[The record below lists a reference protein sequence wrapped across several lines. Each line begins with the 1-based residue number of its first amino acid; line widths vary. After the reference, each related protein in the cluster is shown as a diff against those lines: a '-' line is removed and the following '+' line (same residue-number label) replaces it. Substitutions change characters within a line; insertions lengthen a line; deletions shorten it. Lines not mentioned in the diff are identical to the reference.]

1 MPWRGVSLP
10 KRGSPP
16 VKLCS
21 HDNYLISFDF
31 FVHSWAVFFNTPKNR
46 SRSLPFHQH
55 HCPSFLENLNT
66 VEDIVQIIHAERR
79 EPDTPRQTG
88 IQRILSETQTK
99 KSRKKKKRKKKEK
112 RSLNKKR
119 RKKEGK
125 KKKVSFVSSTMK
137 DAVA

>member
-31 FVHSWAVFFNTPKNR
+31 FVHSWAVFFNTPTNR

-55 HCPSFLENLNT
+55 HCPSFHENLNT

-99 KSRKKKKRKKKEK
+99 KVEKNNNKFKQKKKE
-112 RSLNKKR
+112 
-119 RKKEGK
+119 
-125 KKKVSFVSSTMK
+125 KKKVSFVSSTME

>member
-21 HDNYLISFDF
+21 HDNYLISFYF
-31 FVHSWAVFFNTPKNR
+31 FVHSWAVFFNTPTNR

-55 HCPSFLENLNT
+55 HCPSFHENLNT

-99 KSRKKKKRKKKEK
+99 KSRKKKEK
-112 RSLNKKR
+112 ISLNKKR

-125 KKKVSFVSSTMK
+125 KKGQFRLQYHGRCGGLTVN
-137 DAVA
+137 